1 MRKQLGQMLI
11 EAGAIDEAKLRA
23 ALADQRR
30 WGRPLGRTLVELRLI
45 REEDL
50 VRVLGQQLGL
60 PSVDLDRV
68 TIPKAVT
75 ELVPGSLAFQHNLVP
90 FAQPMKFLDVA
101 MLDPTNLGVIDE
113 IRIRTQLNI
122 RAYLAGP
129 KMIERALVKYYG
141 ASIGSVTAYE
151 IAIEANTAVSRA
163 RPATEERE
171 SVAIDPQL
179 PRDPVVRDPRDQL
192 RDGLRPFPAQRSSP
206 TVAPAAPA
214 AAEPAPPSR
223 ASPRTLVPPAP
234 AVTSQILPPGVSI
247 GRDAEIDALQDRI
260 SRLEALVARD
270 EDVLRKLLALLIEKG
285 LATREEIVDR
295 LG

>member
-11 EAGAIDEAKLRA
+11 EAGAIDEATLRT

-68 TIPKAVT
+68 NVAPAVIA
-75 ELVPGSLAFQHNLVP
+75 LVPSSLAFQHNIVP

-101 MLDPTNLGVIDE
+101 MLDPTNLGIVDE
-113 IRIRTQLNI
+113 LRIRTQLNI
-122 RAYLAGP
+122 RPYLAGP
-129 KMIERALVKYYG
+129 KMVERALLKYYG
-141 ASIGSVTAYE
+141 AASGGQQPISYE
-151 IAIEANTAVSRA
+151 IPIDITGPRPVVGDNEGIKPYPKHPARGHDPILPVATRDKEIEALQQRVSK
-163 RPATEERE
+163 
-171 SVAIDPQL
+171 
-179 PRDPVVRDPRDQL
+179 
-192 RDGLRPFPAQRSSP
+192 
-206 TVAPAAPA
+206 
-214 AAEPAPPSR
+214 
-223 ASPRTLVPPAP
+223 
-234 AVTSQILPPGVSI
+234 
-247 GRDAEIDALQDRI
+247 
-260 SRLEALVARD
+260 LEALVARD

-285 LATREEIVDR
+285 LATRDEIVER